1 MQENTLVIMAAGLGS
16 RYKGGIKQ
24 MDGVGPNGEWI
35 MDYSIYD
42 AYQAGI
48 RKVILIIRSELKEL
62 MKEHFSNLPMDLEI
76 VYVLQEVTDLPSG
89 FSFPERKKPWGTGHA
104 ILCCQEEIKGPFIV
118 INADDYYGKT
128 IFYHMNA
135 FLNQQTE
142 DFCMGG
148 YFLKNTLSE
157 NGGVNRGIC
166 TVDSNLHLIDIDEV
180 YQIEKLGDRI
190 EGKRLDDTIIDL
202 DMNGYC
208 SLNCWGFTLNIFA
221 KLQAEFLSFLKQTE
235 NIEKAEFLLPNVVK
249 HMIKDNEVKMQVLP
263 TNDEWFGMTY
273 QEDKEKVKMKIQ
285 DHIKEGKYPEQL
297 WKKI

>member
-76 VYVLQEVTDLPSG
+76 VYVLQEVTDLPSE

-166 TVDSNLHLIDIDEV
+166 TVDSNLHLIDIDEI

-208 SLNCWGFTLNIFA
+208 SLNCWGFTPNIFA
-221 KLQAEFLSFLKQTE
+221 KLQAEFISFLNQTE

-285 DHIKEGKYPEQL
+285 DYIKEGKYPEQL